1 MIEAQGE
8 VFYYNCIA
16 VIWLH
21 SFLAIEVD
29 FMRVL
34 LADDQIEVR
43 LALKILLG
51 QENGLDVVDE
61 TGEMGNLFIKLKESQ
76 PDLVLIDWELS
87 NLRVSDIIPVLRYLH
102 PGLRIIAMSGRPEAS
117 DAAIAAGVDAFVSK
131 GENSERLLEAI
142 KTGYKNS
149 ASVI

>member
-1 MIEAQGE
+1 
-8 VFYYNCIA
+8 
-16 VIWLH
+16 
-21 SFLAIEVD
+21 
-29 FMRVL
+29 MRVL

-149 ASVI
+149 ASVL

>member
-1 MIEAQGE
+1 
-8 VFYYNCIA
+8 
-16 VIWLH
+16 
-21 SFLAIEVD
+21 
-29 FMRVL
+29 MRVL

-51 QENGLDVVDE
+51 QESGLDIVDE
-61 TGEMGNLFIKLKESQ
+61 TGEMGNLLIKTKESR
-76 PDLVLIDWELS
+76 PDLVLIDRELS

-142 KTGYKNS
+142 KRPPGQVKD
-149 ASVI
+149 

>member
-1 MIEAQGE
+1 VIEAQGE
-8 VFYYNCIA
+8 VFYYNCGI
-16 VIWLH
+16 
-21 SFLAIEVD
+21 SYRGD

-51 QENGLDVVDE
+51 QESGLDIVDE
-61 TGEMGNLFIKLKESQ
+61 TGELANLLIKTKESR

-102 PGLRIIAMSGRPEAS
+102 PELRIIAMSGRPEAS

-131 GENSERLLEAI
+131 GENSEKLLEAI
-142 KTGYKNS
+142 KKVKKGNCHLS
-149 ASVI
+149 I